1 MNENYCTKMQT
12 ADDNISINQLIKC
25 SCYLQMLRL
34 TFFSYV
40 YIVSLFGSKGT
51 TAHGRLTLRFVC
63 GMITCLL
70 KIMCVTDTIFRVEVK
85 FQMISSTLTQ
95 YIFIASITDG
105 MACLRLVCMHCHC
118 YPFPFIA

>member
-1 MNENYCTKMQT
+1 
-12 ADDNISINQLIKC
+12 
-25 SCYLQMLRL
+25 MLRL

-105 MACLRLVCMHCHC
+105 MACLRLVLYALSLLSIPVYSITGHKRDCL
-118 YPFPFIA
+118 I